1 MKQFVAIILFFV
13 CCISYVSAQ
22 TFLERLRTVNSSTGR
37 VTVIQSKTIDEL
49 VNGRTY
55 TPKSKQKKD
64 STLVSKVGKKIIPD
78 STKTDTTEVNANVKG
93 PIRKV
98 MGYRVQAFAGNN
110 SRVSREK
117 ARSIGER
124 LKTEFP
130 EHAVYVHFY
139 TPRWVCRMGNFQTRE
154 EAEEMLQKVKDLG
167 YSTACLV
174 KGKITVR

>member
-1 MKQFVAIILFFV
+1 MKQFVAIILFFA

-22 TFLERLRTVNSSTGR
+22 TFLDRLRTVDKSTGK

-55 TPKSKQKKD
+55 TPKPKHKKD
-64 STLVSKVGKKIIPD
+64 STSVSKVVKRIIAD
-78 STKTDTTEVNANVKG
+78 STRVDTTATDNTQKG
-93 PIRKV
+93 PKRKV
-98 MGYRVQAFAGNN
+98 LGFRVQAFAGNN
-110 SRVSREK
+110 SRESREK
-117 ARSIGER
+117 ARNIGER
-124 LKTEFP
+124 LKSEFP
-130 EHAVYVHFY
+130 EHSVYVHFY